1 MICVKCEDRTFVKR
15 QTMRQMQKKSM
26 IRDVCLMAKLFELD
40 INNDSW
46 KFIKQ
51 SVDAFESLIKAVFDK
66 HGLVYQKAESFVSGI
81 NAVFR
86 IGDKA
91 IKIFAPVESGF
102 YFADYYGIESE
113 ALNHA
118 NNVQVASPKLL
129 FNGIIDD
136 KYVFKYIIMEFIDG
150 QEAERKIASFTEDEK
165 RIFSTN
171 VRNITK
177 KLNVN
182 IQSAIFPVLSRET
195 CLLNDRWSRKDYLE
209 SFCDDRISV
218 IKEMSFNDLVYVH
231 GDIHAKNMIIDSSSD
246 IYLIDF
252 AESHIAPYYYE
263 WWSIVFLLFKCNPTM
278 MTAYFGDYRNEEF
291 YSQLTNSILINEFG
305 AVAVKEICEA
315 MAIETSTLINIS
327 KLKEL
332 VVCCLENGNVHIEY

>member
-1 MICVKCEDRTFVKR
+1 
-15 QTMRQMQKKSM
+15 
-26 IRDVCLMAKLFELD
+26 LAKLFELD

-46 KFIKQ
+46 EFIKQ
-51 SVDAFESLIKAVFDK
+51 SIDAFELLIKAIFNK
-66 HGLVYQKAESFVSGI
+66 HGLVYSKAENLSGV

-86 IGDKA
+86 VGDKV

-102 YFADYYGIESE
+102 YSADYYKIESE

-118 NNVQVASPKLL
+118 NSVQVASPKLL

-136 KYVFKYIIMEFIDG
+136 KYIFKYIIMEFIDG
-150 QEAERKIASFTEDEK
+150 QEAEHKIASFTENEK
-165 RIFSTN
+165 NIFSAKVRSITN
-171 VRNITK
+171 

-182 IQSAIFPVLSRET
+182 MQNAIIPVLSRDV

-209 SFCDDRISV
+209 SFCEDRISV

-231 GDIHAKNMIIDSSSD
+231 GDINAKNIIINNNGA
-246 IYLIDF
+246 IYFIDF

-263 WWSIVFLLFKCNPTM
+263 WWSIVFLLFKCDTTM

-291 YSQLTNSILINEFG
+291 YNQLTKSILINEFG

-315 MAIETSTLINIS
+315 MAVDTSTLTNIS

-332 VVCCLENGNVHIEY
+332 IIRCLEGGNVCIKY